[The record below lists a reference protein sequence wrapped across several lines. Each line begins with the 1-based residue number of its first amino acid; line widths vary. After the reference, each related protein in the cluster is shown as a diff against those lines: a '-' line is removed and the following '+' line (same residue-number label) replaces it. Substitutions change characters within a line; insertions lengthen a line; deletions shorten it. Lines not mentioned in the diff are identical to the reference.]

1 MWIDQAFPR
10 LAQEG
15 YLITSQP
22 DQNYN
27 CIAYTAGD
35 TGSWWSHLHGYR
47 WPQANRTDHPDSL
60 VEVFQ
65 VLGYQACDDGTP
77 EPQFEKIALYAKEGA
92 WTHTAI
98 QMPDGAWR
106 SKLGTEEDIQHSFP
120 ESIAGAL
127 YGTIHCFM
135 RRPKPTT

>member
-27 CIAYTAGD
+27 CIAYAAGD
-35 TGSWWSHLHGYR
+35 TGSWWSHLPGYR

-65 VLGYQACDDGTP
+65 VLGYQGLRRWNPRTT
-77 EPQFEKIALYAKEGA
+77 I
-92 WTHTAI
+92 
-98 QMPDGAWR
+98 R
-106 SKLGTEEDIQHSFP
+106 EDSPVRQ
-120 ESIAGAL
+120 G
-127 YGTIHCFM
+127 
-135 RRPKPTT
+135 RRMDSRCNTDA

>member
-27 CIAYTAGD
+27 CIAYAAGD
-35 TGSWWSHLHGYR
+35 TGSWWSHLPGYR

-65 VLGYQACDDGTP
+65 ECPVGS
-77 EPQFEKIALYAKEGA
+77 FKV
-92 WTHTAI
+92 TA
-98 QMPDGAWR
+98 
-106 SKLGTEEDIQHSFP
+106 
-120 ESIAGAL
+120 
-127 YGTIHCFM
+127 M
-135 RRPKPTT
+135 RRLRASATP